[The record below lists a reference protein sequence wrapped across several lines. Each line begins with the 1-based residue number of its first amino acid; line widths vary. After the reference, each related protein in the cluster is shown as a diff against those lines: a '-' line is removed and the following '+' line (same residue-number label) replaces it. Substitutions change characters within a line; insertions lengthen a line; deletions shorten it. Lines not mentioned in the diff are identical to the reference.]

1 MTFSKRWTTASRSR
15 ASHSP
20 RRGLPFGQACG
31 SSFSCTE
38 IFCKASRPISAN
50 LRLARA
56 SRLRPVSSLYEKKKR
71 DLARVLTR
79 LKVAMMGQVYKRL
92 AESFYPLLVVFYHY
106 QFRTKKSL
114 ELSLDWLKTPQ
125 YPAAACHSRA
135 IREAAQYLLDS
146 RKEHCKLLLKQLKPF
161 YCCSGR

>member
-1 MTFSKRWTTASRSR
+1 
-15 ASHSP
+15 
-20 RRGLPFGQACG
+20 
-31 SSFSCTE
+31 
-38 IFCKASRPISAN
+38 
-50 LRLARA
+50 
-56 SRLRPVSSLYEKKKR
+56 
-71 DLARVLTR
+71 
-79 LKVAMMGQVYKRL
+79 MMGQVYKRL